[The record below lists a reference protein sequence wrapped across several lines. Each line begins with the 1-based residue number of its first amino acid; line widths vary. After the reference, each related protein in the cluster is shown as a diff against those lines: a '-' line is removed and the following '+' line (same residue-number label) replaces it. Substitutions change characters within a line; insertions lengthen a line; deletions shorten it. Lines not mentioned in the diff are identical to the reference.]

1 MNHGSHLGYLAA
13 GVVALLLGS
22 LGIIRPAASSGT
34 SRVSPSGIT
43 SKEDPPFQTAPPAR
57 ARPDRVQ
64 FFPGIS
70 ANAVPSLRRQAAL
83 SNDWLKLRLAT
94 VLPALMRREGIDM
107 WIVVCREHAED
118 PVYPTLVPYP
128 NMFAWRLTMIVF
140 FDRGG
145 AEGVERIMVNP
156 YGSGDFNREIGV
168 HYRPGWT
175 DQPED
180 PWARLARI
188 VSERAPK
195 SIGINESN
203 VFPFADGLTAT
214 LKAQLVGALGPFYA
228 ARLVSAERLAVGWL
242 EKRTR
247 EEIFLFGRLAA
258 LNRGVAAEALSEK
271 VIKPG
276 VTTLD
281 DLSWWTRERF
291 AGLGVEAWFQPTF
304 YILRRAG
311 QGLTEASGR
320 VILPGD
326 VVRCDIG
333 FSCLG
338 LTTDLQEVAYILRTG
353 ENEPPRGLRD
363 ALRQANRLQDILT
376 AEFKEGWTGNEVLAA
391 ALRRAREEGLKPR
404 IYSHPL
410 NYYGHGAGTRI
421 GLGDMQNG
429 VPGMGDY
436 PLYADTCW
444 AIELSVGAAVPEWG
458 DQEVQ
463 LALEQSAVFTASGVR
478 YPAGRQT
485 SFHLI
490 RFK

>member
-1 MNHGSHLGYLAA
+1 MSSGSPDI
-13 GVVALLLGS
+13 GS
-22 LGIIRPAASSGT
+22 ARPAGQAPQ
-34 SRVSPSGIT
+34 RR
-43 SKEDPPFQTAPPAR
+43 TADAARTLLDHIRYAPAV
-57 ARPDRVQ
+57 DRTV
-64 FFPGIS
+64 
-70 ANAVPSLRRQAAL
+70 VPSLRRQAAL
-83 SNDWLKLRLAT
+83 SSDWLRGRLLT
-94 VLPALMRREGIDM
+94 VLSALMRREGIDM

-145 AEGVERIMVNP
+145 APAIERIMVNP
-156 YGSGDFNREIGV
+156 YGSGDFNKEIGF

-175 DQPED
+175 DQSED
-180 PWARLARI
+180 PWARLARL

-195 SIGINESN
+195 RIAIDESK
-203 VFPFADGLTAT
+203 VFPFADGLSAT
-214 LKAQLVGALGPFYA
+214 LKDELVRALGPFYT

-242 EKRTR
+242 ETRTVP
-247 EEIFLFGRLAA
+247 ELQFFGRLAA

-276 VTTLD
+276 VTTVD

-291 AGLGVEAWFQPTF
+291 AELGVRPWFQPTF
-304 YILRRAG
+304 YIVRRAG
-311 QGLTEASGR
+311 QGLAAEFDR
-320 VILPGD
+320 VVLPGD

-333 FSCLG
+333 FSCMG
-338 LTTDLQEVAYILRTG
+338 LTTDLQEVAYVLRAG
-353 ENEPPRGLRD
+353 ENEPPQGLRD

-376 AEFKEGWTGNEVLAA
+376 AEFKEGWTGNEILAA

-410 NYYGHGAGTRI
+410 NYFGHGAGTRV

-436 PLYADTCW
+436 PLYANTCW
-444 AIELSVGAAVPEWG
+444 AIELGVTAAVPEWDG
-458 DQEVQ
+458 QEIS
-463 LALEQSAVFTASGVR
+463 LAVEQSAFFVASGVR
-478 YPAGRQT
+478 FPAGRQT
-485 SFHLI
+485 AFHLI